1 MKQMDVEYLGELRTQ
16 GTHLK
21 SGIQIITD
29 APLDNNG
36 KGEAYSPTDLV
47 ASALAS
53 CMITIMGIQANK
65 KGWDIKGVNA
75 EVEKIMHANPRKIA
89 AVRIQLVFPPST
101 PKDAESR
108 SILEQAAL
116 TCPVA
121 LSLNTDI
128 RQEVSFH
135 YAS

>member
-1 MKQMDVEYLGELRTQ
+1 MKQMEVEYLGELRTQ

-36 KGEAYSPTDLV
+36 KGEAYSPTDLM

-65 KGWDIKGVNA
+65 NGWNITGVKA
-75 EVEKIMHANPRKIA
+75 EVEKIMSANPRKISG
-89 AVRIQLVFPPST
+89 VRIALSFPSST
-101 PKDAESR
+101 PTDQDTR
-108 SILEQAAL
+108 TVLEKAAL
-116 TCPVA
+116 SCPVA
-121 LSLNTDI
+121 LSLHPDI
-128 RQEVSFH
+128 RQEVEFN
-135 YAS
+135 Y

>member
-1 MKQMDVEYLGELRTQ
+1 MKQMEVKYLGDLRTQ

-47 ASALAS
+47 AAALAS

-65 KGWDIKGVNA
+65 NGWNITGVKA
-75 EVEKIMHANPRKIA
+75 EVEKIMSANPRKISG
-89 AVRIQLVFPPST
+89 VRVKLFFPAST
-101 PKDAESR
+101 PTDKEAR
-108 SILEQAAL
+108 GVLENAAL

-128 RQEVSFH
+128 RQEIEFN
-135 YAS
+135 Y

>member
-1 MKQMDVEYLGELRTQ
+1 MKQMEVEYLGELRTQ

-21 SGIQIITD
+21 SAIQIITD

-65 KGWDIKGVNA
+65 NGWNITGVKA
-75 EVEKIMHANPRKIA
+75 EVEKIMSTNPRKISG
-89 AVRIQLVFPPST
+89 VRITLSFPAST
-101 PKDAESR
+101 PNDHEAR
-108 SILEQAAL
+108 TVLEKAAL
-116 TCPVA
+116 SCPVA
-121 LSLNTDI
+121 LSLHPDI
-128 RQEVSFH
+128 RQEVEFN
-135 YAS
+135 Y

>member
-1 MKQMDVEYLGELRTQ
+1 MKQMEVEYLGDLRTQ
-16 GTHLK
+16 GIHLK
-21 SGIQIITD
+21 SGVQIITD

-47 ASALAS
+47 AAALAS

-65 KGWDIKGVNA
+65 NGWNITGVKA
-75 EVEKIMHANPRKIA
+75 EVEKIMSANPRKISG
-89 AVRIQLVFPPST
+89 VRIKLFFPGST
-101 PKDAESR
+101 PTDKEAR
-108 SILEQAAL
+108 GILENAAL

-128 RQEVSFH
+128 RQEVEFN
-135 YAS
+135 Y